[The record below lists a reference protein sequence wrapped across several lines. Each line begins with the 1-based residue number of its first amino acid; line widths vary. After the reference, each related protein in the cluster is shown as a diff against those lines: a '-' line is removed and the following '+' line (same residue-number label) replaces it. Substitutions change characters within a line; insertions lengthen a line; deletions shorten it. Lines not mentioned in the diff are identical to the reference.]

1 MHDYKVNF
9 GKIVRAARL
18 HRDYTQEKLAEMLD
32 IQQRTIL
39 EIENGR
45 GNTQF
50 DILFSLVRLLNILG
64 DDIFYFDHTTPT
76 TEVDLFL
83 HELAA
88 AYGILQQARKRR
100 EGVGADPILELRAS
114 LFIKSPRNTT
124 APHF

>member
-1 MHDYKVNF
+1 MHDYKSNF
-9 GKIVRAARL
+9 GKLVRRARQ
-18 HRDYTQEKLAEMLD
+18 HRDYTQEKLAELLN

-50 DILFSLVRLLNILG
+50 DILFPLVRLLNIPG
-64 DDIFYFDHTTPT
+64 DDIFYFDRTMPT

-88 AYGILQQARKRR
+88 FPEDVQRYALSAAYGVLQQARRFQ
-100 EGVGADPILELRAS
+100 EDGDGDALPVL
-114 LFIKSPRNTT
+114 
-124 APHF
+124 